1 MINQAV
7 IKQINERADNLKEI
21 MHRIQMP
28 YALIESY
35 ISDIKNTGVFRYKWP
50 IPGVDKNIV
59 YEFDKHEIDYK
70 VQNSMIELESGRL
83 FVMFDQ
89 DFKLTGIEAEYK
101 VANNYV
107 FCVKYDGEA
116 EYKGVSAR
124 HYRYTKE
131 EIVEKVNK
139 VFNQLE
145 TKFKTNT
152 SAIQE
157 MKDSNYTIVD
167 ENSNCTEIM
176 YQDNNGLMNP
186 SRNIVTEAVEPPF
199 DFMKGVTAY
208 FTLSFDGEMNIEK
221 MYFASNAYRKNEA
234 VKYTLH
240 YNKDLKMESL
250 YCIHIKNKTK
260 SVITIYPEGLTEQE
274 VLFNLDVK
282 RLMEHSV
289 EAREL
294 LPEYTTVGVYDF
306 NNSSFN
312 QRIELIKMMMF

>member
-1 MINQAV
+1 MINEQV
-7 IKQINERADNLKEI
+7 IKTINERADILKEI
-21 MHRIQMP
+21 MHRICMP
-28 YALIESY
+28 YALIESH
-35 ISDIKNTGVFRYKWP
+35 IRDIKNTNVLRYKWP

-70 VQNSMIELESGRL
+70 VQNSTIELESGRL

-107 FCVKYDGEA
+107 FCVKYDEKA

-131 EIVEKVNK
+131 EIVEKINNIFNK
-139 VFNQLE
+139 LE
-145 TKFKTNT
+145 TKFKTKS

-157 MKDSNYTIVD
+157 MKDSNYTIVN
-167 ENSNCTEIM
+167 ETSNCTEIM

-186 SRNIVTEAVEPPF
+186 SRNIVTEAVEPPY

-208 FTLSFDGEMNIEK
+208 FTLSFDGDMNIEK

-240 YNKDLKMESL
+240 YNKDLKIESL
-250 YCIHIKNKTK
+250 NCIHIKNKIK
-260 SVITIYPEGLTEQE
+260 SVITIHPEGLSEQE
-274 VLFNLDVK
+274 VLFNLEIK
-282 RLMEHSV
+282 RLIDQSV

-306 NNSSFN
+306 NNDSFN
-312 QRIELIKMMMF
+312 QRIELLKMMMF